1 MTETLKLKILFE
13 ISTLCLI
20 GTLIGLAV
28 FWFLNWNYQRKHQ
41 VDCPS
46 LEGDKPIL
54 IKPSMKIDGFD
65 LMVVMGIIL
74 FFYANQ
80 VLAYFASSAELNQ
93 QVVENSENKDPSSI
107 GLVDILLSNIIFL
120 IVGAIIF
127 ALASFSRGRKPKH
140 VFGLRKRSKK
150 YIIIITM
157 AGMFVAYIAVFL
169 GSVISNFLLSTG
181 EPKKED
187 LQEIVQTLMT
197 NDDISLKI
205 AIALSAIIF
214 APLIE
219 EVIFRGYLYPVI
231 KRFSHPIF
239 SCVITSLLFAV
250 IHSNLEG
257 LMPLFLLAIVLT
269 IFYEISK
276 SIWVPILM
284 HACFNGVN
292 TISILIPVS
301 YTHLTLPTKA

>member
-13 ISTLCLI
+13 ISTLCLV
-20 GTLIGLAV
+20 GTIIGLAV
-28 FWFLNWNYQRKHQ
+28 FWFLNWNYRRKHQ
-41 VDCPS
+41 VHCPS
-46 LEGDKPIL
+46 LEGHKPIL

-65 LMVVMGIIL
+65 LMIVMGIIL

-80 VLAYFASSAELNQ
+80 VLAYFASSTELNQ
-93 QVVENSENKDPSSI
+93 QVGENSENTDPSSI
-107 GLVDILLSNIIFL
+107 GLVDIILSNIIFL
-120 IVGAIIF
+120 IVGAVIF

-140 VFGLRKRSKK
+140 VFGLRKRSQK

-157 AGMFVAYIAVFL
+157 AGMFVAYIAVFI
-169 GSVISNFLLSTG
+169 GSVVSNFLLSTG

-257 LMPLFLLAIVLT
+257 LIPLFLLAIVLT

-292 TISILIPVS
+292 TISILI
-301 YTHLTLPTKA
+301 LTNAL

>member
-80 VLAYFASSAELNQ
+80 VLAYFDSSTELNQ

-107 GLVDILLSNIIFL
+107 GLMDILLSNIIFL
-120 IVGAIIF
+120 IVGAVIF

-157 AGMFVAYIAVFL
+157 AGMFVAYIAVFI
-169 GSVISNFLLSTG
+169 GSIISNFLLSTG

-292 TISILIPVS
+292 TISILI
-301 YTHLTLPTKA
+301 LTNAL

>member
-41 VDCPS
+41 VDRPS
-46 LEGDKPIL
+46 LEGKKPIL
-54 IKPSMKIDGFD
+54 IKPYMKIDGFD

-80 VLAYFASSAELNQ
+80 VLAYFASSTELNQ

-107 GLVDILLSNIIFL
+107 GLVDILFSNIIFL
-120 IVGAIIF
+120 IVGAVIF

-140 VFGLRKRSKK
+140 VFGLRKRSQK

-157 AGMFVAYIAVFL
+157 AGMFVAYISVFI
-169 GSVISNFLLSTG
+169 GSIISNFLLSTE

-292 TISILIPVS
+292 TISILI
-301 YTHLTLPTKA
+301 LTNAL

>member
-13 ISTLCLI
+13 ISTLCLV
-20 GTLIGLAV
+20 GTIIGLAV

-41 VDCPS
+41 VDCPP

-157 AGMFVAYIAVFL
+157 AGMFVAYIAVFI

-292 TISILIPVS
+292 TISILI
-301 YTHLTLPTKA
+301 LTNAL

>member
-28 FWFLNWNYQRKHQ
+28 FWFLNWNYQRQHQ
-41 VDCPS
+41 VDRPS
-46 LEGDKPIL
+46 LEGNKPTL
-54 IKPSMKIDGFD
+54 IKPYMKIDGFD

-74 FFYANQ
+74 FFFANQ
-80 VLAYFASSAELNQ
+80 VLAYYDSSTELNQ

-107 GLVDILLSNIIFL
+107 GLVDILFSNIIFL
-120 IVGAIIF
+120 IVGAVIF

-140 VFGLRKRSKK
+140 VFGLRKRSQK

-157 AGMFVAYIAVFL
+157 AGMFVAYISVFI
-169 GSVISNFLLSTG
+169 GSIISNFLLSTG

-205 AIALSAIIF
+205 AIAFSAIIF

-292 TISILIPVS
+292 TISILI
-301 YTHLTLPTKA
+301 LTNAL

>member
-28 FWFLNWNYQRKHQ
+28 FWFLNWNYQRQHQ
-41 VDCPS
+41 VDRPS
-46 LEGDKPIL
+46 LEGNKPTL
-54 IKPSMKIDGFD
+54 IKPYMKIDGFD

-74 FFYANQ
+74 FFFANQ
-80 VLAYFASSAELNQ
+80 VLAYYDSSTELNQ

-107 GLVDILLSNIIFL
+107 GLVDILFSNIIFL
-120 IVGAIIF
+120 IVGAVIF

-140 VFGLRKRSKK
+140 VFGLRKRSQK

-157 AGMFVAYIAVFL
+157 AGMFVAYISVFI
-169 GSVISNFLLSTG
+169 GSIISNFLLSTG

-292 TISILIPVS
+292 TISILI
-301 YTHLTLPTKA
+301 LTNAL

>member
-20 GTLIGLAV
+20 GTIIGLAV

-80 VLAYFASSAELNQ
+80 VLAYFDSSTELNK

-107 GLVDILLSNIIFL
+107 GLVDILFSNIIFL
-120 IVGAIIF
+120 IVGAVIF

-140 VFGLRKRSKK
+140 VFGLRKRSQK

-157 AGMFVAYIAVFL
+157 AGMFVAYISVFI
-169 GSVISNFLLSTG
+169 GSIISNFLLSTG

-292 TISILIPVS
+292 TISILI
-301 YTHLTLPTKA
+301 LTNAL

>member
-107 GLVDILLSNIIFL
+107 GLVDILLSNIIFI

-157 AGMFVAYIAVFL
+157 AGMFVAYIAVFI
-169 GSVISNFLLSTG
+169 GSIISNFLLSTG

-257 LMPLFLLAIVLT
+257 LIPLFLLAIVLT

-292 TISILIPVS
+292 TISILI
-301 YTHLTLPTKA
+301 LTNAL

>member
-54 IKPSMKIDGFD
+54 IKPSIKIDGFD

-80 VLAYFASSAELNQ
+80 VLAYFDSSTELNQ

-120 IVGAIIF
+120 IVGAVIF

-157 AGMFVAYIAVFL
+157 AGMFVAYIAVFI

-292 TISILIPVS
+292 TISILI
-301 YTHLTLPTKA
+301 LTNAL

>member
-120 IVGAIIF
+120 IVGAVIF

-157 AGMFVAYIAVFL
+157 AGMFVAYIAVFI

-292 TISILIPVS
+292 TISILI
-301 YTHLTLPTKA
+301 LTNAL

>member
-28 FWFLNWNYQRKHQ
+28 FWFLNWNYQRQHQ
-41 VDCPS
+41 VDRPS
-46 LEGDKPIL
+46 LQGKTPIL
-54 IKPSMKIDGFD
+54 IMPYMKIDGFD

-80 VLAYFASSAELNQ
+80 VLAYFDSSTELNQ

-107 GLVDILLSNIIFL
+107 GLVDILFSNIIFL
-120 IVGAIIF
+120 IVGAVIF

-140 VFGLRKRSKK
+140 VFGLRKRSQK

-157 AGMFVAYIAVFL
+157 AGMFVAYISVFI
-169 GSVISNFLLSTG
+169 GSIISNFLLSTE

-292 TISILIPVS
+292 TISILI
-301 YTHLTLPTKA
+301 LTNAL

>member
-13 ISTLCLI
+13 ISTLCLV
-20 GTLIGLAV
+20 GTIIGLAV

-80 VLAYFASSAELNQ
+80 VLAYFDSSTELNQ

-107 GLVDILLSNIIFL
+107 GLVDILFSNIIFL
-120 IVGAIIF
+120 IVGAVIF

-157 AGMFVAYIAVFL
+157 AGMFVAYIAVFI
-169 GSVISNFLLSTG
+169 GSIISNFLLSTG

-292 TISILIPVS
+292 TISILI
-301 YTHLTLPTKA
+301 LTNAL

>member
-80 VLAYFASSAELNQ
+80 VLAYFASSTELNQ

-157 AGMFVAYIAVFL
+157 AGMFVAYIAVFI

-292 TISILIPVS
+292 TISILI
-301 YTHLTLPTKA
+301 LTNAL

>member
-80 VLAYFASSAELNQ
+80 VLAYFASSTDFNQ

-120 IVGAIIF
+120 IVGAVIF

-157 AGMFVAYIAVFL
+157 AGMFVAYIAVFI

-292 TISILIPVS
+292 TISILI
-301 YTHLTLPTKA
+301 LTNAL

>member
-20 GTLIGLAV
+20 GTIIGLAV
-28 FWFLNWNYQRKHQ
+28 FWFLKWNYLRKHQ
-41 VDCPS
+41 VHCPS

-54 IKPSMKIDGFD
+54 IKPSIKIDGFD
-65 LMVVMGIIL
+65 LMIVMGIIL

-80 VLAYFASSAELNQ
+80 VLAYFASSTDFNQ
-93 QVVENSENKDPSSI
+93 QVVENTENKDPSSI
-107 GLVDILLSNIIFL
+107 GLMDILLSNIIFL
-120 IVGAIIF
+120 IVGAVIF

-140 VFGLRKRSKK
+140 VFGLRKRSQK

-157 AGMFVAYIAVFL
+157 AGMFVAYIAVFI
-169 GSVISNFLLSTG
+169 GSIISNFLLSTG

-219 EVIFRGYLYPVI
+219 EIIFRGYLYPVI

-292 TISILIPVS
+292 TISILI
-301 YTHLTLPTKA
+301 LTNAL

>member
-13 ISTLCLI
+13 ISTLCLV
-20 GTLIGLAV
+20 GTIIGLAV

-80 VLAYFASSAELNQ
+80 VLAYFDSSTELNK

-107 GLVDILLSNIIFL
+107 GLVDILFSNIIFL
-120 IVGAIIF
+120 IVGAVIF

-140 VFGLRKRSKK
+140 VFGLRKRSQK

-157 AGMFVAYIAVFL
+157 AGMFVAYISVFI
-169 GSVISNFLLSTG
+169 GSIISNFLLSTG

-292 TISILIPVS
+292 TISILI
-301 YTHLTLPTKA
+301 LTNAL

>member
-13 ISTLCLI
+13 ISTLCLV
-20 GTLIGLAV
+20 GTIIGLAV

-120 IVGAIIF
+120 IVGAVIF

-140 VFGLRKRSKK
+140 VFGLRKRSQK

-157 AGMFVAYIAVFL
+157 AGMFVAYIAVFI

-257 LMPLFLLAIVLT
+257 LIPLFLLAIVLT

-292 TISILIPVS
+292 TISILI
-301 YTHLTLPTKA
+301 LTNAL

>member
-93 QVVENSENKDPSSI
+93 QVGENSENKDPSSI

-157 AGMFVAYIAVFL
+157 AGMFVAYIAVFI
-169 GSVISNFLLSTG
+169 GSIISNFLLSTG

-292 TISILIPVS
+292 TISILI
-301 YTHLTLPTKA
+301 LTNAL

>member
-20 GTLIGLAV
+20 GTIIGLAV

-80 VLAYFASSAELNQ
+80 VLAYFTSSAELNQ

-157 AGMFVAYIAVFL
+157 AGMFVAYIAVFI

-181 EPKKED
+181 APKKED

-257 LMPLFLLAIVLT
+257 LIPLFLLAIVLT

-292 TISILIPVS
+292 TISILI
-301 YTHLTLPTKA
+301 LTNAL

>member
-20 GTLIGLAV
+20 GTIIGLAV

-80 VLAYFASSAELNQ
+80 VLAYFASSTELNQ

-157 AGMFVAYIAVFL
+157 AGMFVAYIAVFI

-292 TISILIPVS
+292 TISILI
-301 YTHLTLPTKA
+301 LTNAL

>member
-20 GTLIGLAV
+20 GTIIGLAV
-28 FWFLNWNYQRKHQ
+28 FLFLNCNYQRKHQ
-41 VDCPS
+41 VHCPS
-46 LEGDKPIL
+46 LEGDMPIL

-65 LMVVMGIIL
+65 LIIVMGIIL

-80 VLAYFASSAELNQ
+80 VLAYFASSTDFNQ
-93 QVVENSENKDPSSI
+93 QVVENSENKDPSNI
-107 GLVDILLSNIIFL
+107 GLVDIIVSNIIFL
-120 IVGAIIF
+120 IVGLVIF
-127 ALASFSRGRKPKH
+127 ALASFSRGRQPKH
-140 VFGLRKRSKK
+140 VFGLRKRSQK

-157 AGMFVAYIAVFL
+157 AGMFVAYIAVFI
-169 GSVISNFLLSTG
+169 GSIISNFLLSTG
-181 EPKKED
+181 EPKKEN

-219 EVIFRGYLYPVI
+219 EIIFRGYLYPVI

-257 LMPLFLLAIVLT
+257 LIPLFLLAIVLT

-292 TISILIPVS
+292 TISILI
-301 YTHLTLPTKA
+301 LTNAL

>member
-20 GTLIGLAV
+20 GTIIGLAV

-80 VLAYFASSAELNQ
+80 VLAYFDSSTELNQ

-157 AGMFVAYIAVFL
+157 AGMFVAYIAVFI

-292 TISILIPVS
+292 TISILI
-301 YTHLTLPTKA
+301 LTNAL

>member
-28 FWFLNWNYQRKHQ
+28 FWFLNWNYQRQHQ
-41 VDCPS
+41 VDRPS
-46 LEGDKPIL
+46 LEGNKPTL
-54 IKPSMKIDGFD
+54 IKPYMKIDGFD

-80 VLAYFASSAELNQ
+80 VLAYFDSSTELNQ

-107 GLVDILLSNIIFL
+107 GLVDILFSNIIFL
-120 IVGAIIF
+120 IVGAVIF

-140 VFGLRKRSKK
+140 VFGLRKRSQK

-157 AGMFVAYIAVFL
+157 AGMFVAYISVFI
-169 GSVISNFLLSTG
+169 GSIISNFLLSTE

-292 TISILIPVS
+292 TISILI
-301 YTHLTLPTKA
+301 LTNAL

>member
-13 ISTLCLI
+13 ISTLCLV
-20 GTLIGLAV
+20 GTIIGLAV
-28 FWFLNWNYQRKHQ
+28 FWFLNWNYRRKHQ
-41 VDCPS
+41 VHCPS
-46 LEGDKPIL
+46 LEDETPIL

-80 VLAYFASSAELNQ
+80 VLAYFASSTELNQ
-93 QVVENSENKDPSSI
+93 HVVKNSENTDPSSI

-120 IVGAIIF
+120 IVGAVIF

-140 VFGLRKRSKK
+140 VFGLRKRSQK

-157 AGMFVAYIAVFL
+157 AGMFVAYIAVFI
-169 GSVISNFLLSTG
+169 GSIISSFLLSTG
-181 EPKKED
+181 EPKKEN

-292 TISILIPVS
+292 TISILI
-301 YTHLTLPTKA
+301 LTNAL

>member
-46 LEGDKPIL
+46 LECDKPIL

-80 VLAYFASSAELNQ
+80 VLAYFDSSTELNQ

-120 IVGAIIF
+120 IVGAVIF

-140 VFGLRKRSKK
+140 VFGLRKRSQK

-157 AGMFVAYIAVFL
+157 AGMFVAYIAVFI

-292 TISILIPVS
+292 TISILI
-301 YTHLTLPTKA
+301 LTNAL

>member
-20 GTLIGLAV
+20 GTIIGLAV

-41 VDCPS
+41 VHCPS

-65 LMVVMGIIL
+65 LMIVMGIIL

-80 VLAYFASSAELNQ
+80 VLAYFDSSTELNQ

-107 GLVDILLSNIIFL
+107 GLVDILLSNIIFI

-157 AGMFVAYIAVFL
+157 AGMFVAYIAVFI
-169 GSVISNFLLSTG
+169 GSVVSNFLLSTG
-181 EPKKED
+181 EPKKEN

-257 LMPLFLLAIVLT
+257 LIPLFLLAIVLT

-292 TISILIPVS
+292 TISILI
-301 YTHLTLPTKA
+301 LTNAL

>member
-1 MTETLKLKILFE
+1 MAETLKLKILFE

-20 GTLIGLAV
+20 GTIIGLAV

-41 VDCPS
+41 VHCPS

-65 LMVVMGIIL
+65 LMIVMGIIL

-80 VLAYFASSAELNQ
+80 VLAYFASSTDFNQ
-93 QVVENSENKDPSSI
+93 QIIENSENKDPSSI
-107 GLVDILLSNIIFL
+107 GLMDILLSNIIFL
-120 IVGAIIF
+120 IVGAVIF

-140 VFGLRKRSKK
+140 VFGLRKRSQK
-150 YIIIITM
+150 YIIIITI
-157 AGMFVAYIAVFL
+157 AGMFVAYIAVFI
-169 GSVISNFLLSTG
+169 GSIISNFLLSTG
-181 EPKKED
+181 KPKKED

-219 EVIFRGYLYPVI
+219 EIIFRGYLYPVI

-257 LMPLFLLAIVLT
+257 LIPLFLLAIVLT

-292 TISILIPVS
+292 TISILI
-301 YTHLTLPTKA
+301 LTNAL

>member
-46 LEGDKPIL
+46 LECDKPIL

-80 VLAYFASSAELNQ
+80 VLAYFASSTELNQ

-107 GLVDILLSNIIFL
+107 GLVDILFSNIIFL
-120 IVGAIIF
+120 IVGAVIF

-140 VFGLRKRSKK
+140 VFGLRKRSQK

-157 AGMFVAYIAVFL
+157 AGMFVAYISVFI

-292 TISILIPVS
+292 TISILI
-301 YTHLTLPTKA
+301 LTNAL

>member
-1 MTETLKLKILFE
+1 MTETLKSKILFE

-20 GTLIGLAV
+20 GTIIGLAV

-41 VDCPS
+41 VHCPS

-54 IKPSMKIDGFD
+54 IKPSLKIDGFD
-65 LMVVMGIIL
+65 LMIVMGIIL

-80 VLAYFASSAELNQ
+80 VLAYFASSTDFNQ
-93 QVVENSENKDPSSI
+93 QVVENSENEDPSSI
-107 GLVDILLSNIIFL
+107 GLMDILLSNIIFL
-120 IVGAIIF
+120 IVGAVIF
-127 ALASFSRGRKPKH
+127 TLASFSRGRQPKH
-140 VFGLRKRSKK
+140 VFGLRKRSQK

-157 AGMFVAYIAVFL
+157 AGMFVAYIAVFI
-169 GSVISNFLLSTG
+169 GSIISSFLLSTG
-181 EPKKED
+181 EPKKEN

-257 LMPLFLLAIVLT
+257 LIPLFLLAIVLT

-292 TISILIPVS
+292 TISILI
-301 YTHLTLPTKA
+301 LTNAL

>member
-46 LEGDKPIL
+46 LECDKPIL

-80 VLAYFASSAELNQ
+80 VLAYFDSSTELNQ

-120 IVGAIIF
+120 IVGAVIF

-157 AGMFVAYIAVFL
+157 AGMFVAYIAVFI
-169 GSVISNFLLSTG
+169 GSVVSNFLLSTG

-292 TISILIPVS
+292 TISILI
-301 YTHLTLPTKA
+301 LTNAL

>member
-28 FWFLNWNYQRKHQ
+28 FWFLNWNYQRQHQ
-41 VDCPS
+41 VDRPS
-46 LEGDKPIL
+46 LEGNKPIL

-80 VLAYFASSAELNQ
+80 VLAYFDSSTELNQ

-107 GLVDILLSNIIFL
+107 GLVDILFSNIIFL
-120 IVGAIIF
+120 IVGAVIF

-140 VFGLRKRSKK
+140 VFGLRKRSQK

-157 AGMFVAYIAVFL
+157 AGMFVAYISVFI
-169 GSVISNFLLSTG
+169 GSIISNFLLSTG

-292 TISILIPVS
+292 TISILI
-301 YTHLTLPTKA
+301 LTNAL

>member
-80 VLAYFASSAELNQ
+80 VLAYFASSTDFNQ

-120 IVGAIIF
+120 IVGAVIF

-157 AGMFVAYIAVFL
+157 AGMFVAYIAVFI
-169 GSVISNFLLSTG
+169 GSIISSFLLSTG

-292 TISILIPVS
+292 TISILI
-301 YTHLTLPTKA
+301 LTNAL

>member
-28 FWFLNWNYQRKHQ
+28 FWFLNWNYQRQHQ
-41 VDCPS
+41 VDRPS
-46 LEGDKPIL
+46 LEGNKPIL
-54 IKPSMKIDGFD
+54 IKPYMKIDGFD

-80 VLAYFASSAELNQ
+80 VLAYFDSSTELNQ

-107 GLVDILLSNIIFL
+107 GLVDILFSNIIFL
-120 IVGAIIF
+120 IVGAVIF

-140 VFGLRKRSKK
+140 VFGLRKRSQK

-157 AGMFVAYIAVFL
+157 AGMFVAYISVFI
-169 GSVISNFLLSTG
+169 GSIISNFLLSTG

-292 TISILIPVS
+292 TISILI
-301 YTHLTLPTKA
+301 LTNAL

>member
-13 ISTLCLI
+13 ISTLCLV

-28 FWFLNWNYQRKHQ
+28 FWFLNWNYRRKHQ
-41 VDCPS
+41 VQCTS
-46 LEGDKPIL
+46 LEDETPIL

-80 VLAYFASSAELNQ
+80 VLAYFASSTELNQ
-93 QVVENSENKDPSSI
+93 HVVKNSENTDPSSI

-120 IVGAIIF
+120 IVGAVIF

-157 AGMFVAYIAVFL
+157 AGMFVAYIAVFI
-169 GSVISNFLLSTG
+169 GSIISSFLLSTG
-181 EPKKED
+181 EPKKEN

-292 TISILIPVS
+292 TISILI
-301 YTHLTLPTKA
+301 LTNAL

>member
-13 ISTLCLI
+13 ISTLCLV
-20 GTLIGLAV
+20 GTIIGLAV

-41 VDCPS
+41 VQCTS
-46 LEGDKPIL
+46 LEDETPIL

-65 LMVVMGIIL
+65 LMIVMGIIL

-80 VLAYFASSAELNQ
+80 VLAYFASSTQLNQ
-93 QVVENSENKDPSSI
+93 QVGENSENKDPSSI
-107 GLVDILLSNIIFL
+107 GLVDIILSNIIFL
-120 IVGAIIF
+120 IVGAVIF

-157 AGMFVAYIAVFL
+157 AGMFVAYIAVFI

-292 TISILIPVS
+292 TISILI
-301 YTHLTLPTKA
+301 LTNAL

>member
-80 VLAYFASSAELNQ
+80 VLAYFDSSTELNQ

-292 TISILIPVS
+292 TISILI
-301 YTHLTLPTKA
+301 LTNAL